1 MPGTRILIVD
11 DEPAIVRLC
20 QRILEHASYQI
31 IPLTDTETAIETI
44 KHQEIDLLITDLL
57 MPGMDGFELIAQS
70 RKIQPEMAILV
81 MTAYGSI
88 EMAIRALQLGVNG
101 LLLKP
106 FGKKSELLSAV
117 EEAISSNQ
125 NKRAAAYFSALQPLF
140 EISEGLISETN
151 PAALE
156 DLILNACHQFL
167 NADHVEIYRKQP
179 TDDNLELVARWGAHI
194 PELNSWIEKY
204 YGRPQDDNQSP
215 RLIKSDDP
223 DSNKYKSLLEGN
235 RWSGVMI
242 VPVKN
247 KEVWNCFIAARGS
260 EIQPFTALDL
270 EMFSILAR
278 QSAVALENARLY
290 KSQQDFIDRVE
301 ESQKAVVQAERLAV
315 MGRLVASVAHEVNN
329 PLQSINNCLHLA
341 SRKEVLPEQRDQY
354 LGMAQ
359 KELDHLVTTVQRM
372 IDLYRPGDLEKEYIQ
387 IDELIGHV
395 LELLRTQLDDKGIK
409 VSYKVSKN
417 LPPIRVIQHQI
428 RQVLFNLLIN
438 AMDAMDT
445 IEGDKHLWIDAQVVE
460 NKLELFI
467 EDSGPGVPAE
477 LNQRIFEPFISTKP
491 SGTGLGLAI
500 SYDIMRAHAGD
511 LRVVQ
516 SRKGHGACF
525 GISIP
530 YVGERVSYG
539 SNINSR

>member
-1 MPGTRILIVD
+1 MPGNRILIVD
-11 DEPAIVRLC
+11 DEPTIVRLC
-20 QRILEHASYQI
+20 QRILERASYQI
-31 IPLTDTETAIETI
+31 IPVTNAEAAIETI
-44 KHQEIDLLITDLL
+44 KNQEIDLLITDLL
-57 MPGMDGFELIAQS
+57 MPGTDGFELIAQS

-117 EEAISSNQ
+117 EEAITSNQ
-125 NKRAAAYFSALQPLF
+125 NKRAAAYFAALQPLF

-151 PAALE
+151 PSALE

-167 NADHVEIYRKQP
+167 NADHIEIYRKQP
-179 TDDNLELVARWGAHI
+179 ADDKLELVARWGANI
-194 PELNSWIEKY
+194 PELCSWIEKY

-215 RLIKSDDP
+215 QLIKSDDP
-223 DSNKYKSLLEGN
+223 DSIKYKSLLEGN
-235 RWSGVMI
+235 QWDGVMI

-260 EIQPFTALDL
+260 DIQPFTALDL

-341 SRKEVLPEQRDQY
+341 SRKEVLPEQREQY

-387 IDELIGHV
+387 IGELIGHV
-395 LELLRTQLDDKGIK
+395 LELLHTQLNDKGIK

-438 AMDAMDT
+438 AMDAMDS
-445 IEGDKHLWIDAQVVE
+445 IEGEKHLWIDAQVVE

-477 LNQRIFEPFISTKP
+477 LKQRIFEPFISTKP

-511 LRVVQ
+511 LKVVQ

-525 GISIP
+525 EISIP
-530 YVGERVSYG
+530 YIGERVSYG